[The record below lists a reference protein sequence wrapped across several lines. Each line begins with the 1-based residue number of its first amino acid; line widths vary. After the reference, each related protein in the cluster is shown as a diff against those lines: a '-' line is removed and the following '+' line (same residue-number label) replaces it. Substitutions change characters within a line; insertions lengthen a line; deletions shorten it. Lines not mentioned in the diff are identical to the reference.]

1 MCINHIEASC
11 LLLQDTVE
19 LSNRLCLFGS
29 LNQTSLEPLLS

>member
-1 MCINHIEASC
+1 MCIDHIKASC